1 MHSFRLIITHV
12 AVYLYLT
19 VEKSDQIVKVDPDHL
34 RKYPNCGV
42 IGPPLGRMSNLKEAV
57 IHYPWVVKIVQKNRR
72 IDPLEEWAES
82 NTQGAIITERCKN
95 ILHSRALI
103 G

>member
-1 MHSFRLIITHV
+1 M
-12 AVYLYLT
+12 
-19 VEKSDQIVKVDPDHL
+19 KVDPDHL

-82 NTQGAIITERCKN
+82 NTQGGIITERCKTYFN
-95 ILHSRALI
+95 LEIFSFEWQKDFGSYFEQNSTLF
-103 G
+103 